1 MDFIRTDIDRELD
14 ESSLTPHQQV
24 FEKMISGRKI
34 FKRKINKYDR
44 LLLALYL
51 GEIVRLI
58 IVDLVQ
64 RSILFPG
71 RMQKSP
77 SIRPDYNIFLILRG
91 KRTKYANGI
100 FYRNVVFSLK
110 EVSMQNMW
118 PILKMIQVKQKELKE

>member
-1 MDFIRTDIDRELD
+1 
-14 ESSLTPHQQV
+14 
-24 FEKMISGRKI
+24 MISGKESRS
-34 FKRKINKYDR
+34 REEMTC
-44 LLLALYL
+44 LLVALYL

-91 KRTKYANGI
+91 ENRKTLSVSEGKCSLEYLGSFYAKHVADIENDTC
-100 FYRNVVFSLK
+100 
-110 EVSMQNMW
+110 E
-118 PILKMIQVKQKELKE
+118 

>member
-1 MDFIRTDIDRELD
+1 LDFIRTDIDRELD

-24 FEKMISGRKI
+24 FEKMISGKSW
-34 FKRKINKYDR
+34 FFFESNKSM
-44 LLLALYL
+44 LFLALYL

-91 KRTKYANGI
+91 K
-100 FYRNVVFSLK
+100 
-110 EVSMQNMW
+110 
-118 PILKMIQVKQKELKE
+118 

>member
-1 MDFIRTDIDRELD
+1 MK
-14 ESSLTPHQQV
+14 LT
-24 FEKMISGRKI
+24 MI
-34 FKRKINKYDR
+34 

-64 RSILFPG
+64 NSILFPG

-91 KRTKYANGI
+91 NKK
-100 FYRNVVFSLK
+100 
-110 EVSMQNMW
+110 
-118 PILKMIQVKQKELKE
+118 

>member
-1 MDFIRTDIDRELD
+1 MILKIIIK
-14 ESSLTPHQQV
+14 SS
-24 FEKMISGRKI
+24 
-34 FKRKINKYDR
+34 

-91 KRTKYANGI
+91 RDKNRLFKSNLQISFRFRKFLCETCRRY
-100 FYRNVVFSLK
+100 
-110 EVSMQNMW
+110 
-118 PILKMIQVKQKELKE
+118 

>member
-1 MDFIRTDIDRELD
+1 EHLDNVPKWISPRDNATKNVIISTEWGALGKNGCLDFIRTDIDRELD
-14 ESSLTPHQQV
+14 ESSLTPQQQV
-24 FEKMISGRKI
+24 FEKMIS
-34 FKRKINKYDR
+34 
-44 LLLALYL
+44 ALYL

-91 KRTKYANGI
+91 SFYAKHVADI
-100 FYRNVVFSLK
+100 ESDT
-110 EVSMQNMW
+110 
-118 PILKMIQVKQKELKE
+118 

>member
-14 ESSLTPHQQV
+14 ESSLTPRQQV
-24 FEKMISGRKI
+24 FEKMISGRMIDCDKFSKTNWSI
-34 FKRKINKYDR
+34 WF
-44 LLLALYL
+44 LALYL

-91 KRTKYANGI
+91 NKTESQSSNTVLI
-100 FYRNVVFSLK
+100 
-110 EVSMQNMW
+110 
-118 PILKMIQVKQKELKE
+118 

>member
-1 MDFIRTDIDRELD
+1 MSF
-14 ESSLTPHQQV
+14 V
-24 FEKMISGRKI
+24 
-34 FKRKINKYDR
+34 
-44 LLLALYL
+44 ALYL

-91 KRTKYANGI
+91 ERTPMKSAN
-100 FYRNVVFSLK
+100 K
-110 EVSMQNMW
+110 
-118 PILKMIQVKQKELKE
+118 ILL

>member
-1 MDFIRTDIDRELD
+1 MNVIFI
-14 ESSLTPHQQV
+14 
-24 FEKMISGRKI
+24 
-34 FKRKINKYDR
+34 
-44 LLLALYL
+44 ALYL

-91 KRTKYANGI
+91 NEKDVRIKFSSDFFLSGSFYAKHVADIENDTSKREEI
-100 FYRNVVFSLK
+100 
-110 EVSMQNMW
+110 E
-118 PILKMIQVKQKELKE
+118 

>member
-1 MDFIRTDIDRELD
+1 MNVIFI
-14 ESSLTPHQQV
+14 
-24 FEKMISGRKI
+24 
-34 FKRKINKYDR
+34 
-44 LLLALYL
+44 ALYL

-91 KRTKYANGI
+91 NEKDVRIK
-100 FYRNVVFSLK
+100 FSSDFFSFRKFLCK
-110 EVSMQNMW
+110 TCS
-118 PILKMIQVKQKELKE
+118 

>member
-1 MDFIRTDIDRELD
+1 MILI
-14 ESSLTPHQQV
+14 V
-24 FEKMISGRKI
+24 FLV
-34 FKRKINKYDR
+34 N
-44 LLLALYL
+44 LALYL

-91 KRTKYANGI
+91 LLIVLLVKNRFSYIARLYSGSFYAKHVADIECDTSNSTS
-100 FYRNVVFSLK
+100 FSR
-110 EVSMQNMW
+110 S
-118 PILKMIQVKQKELKE
+118 

>member
-1 MDFIRTDIDRELD
+1 MKDFPRDIEWFR
-14 ESSLTPHQQV
+14 
-24 FEKMISGRKI
+24 
-34 FKRKINKYDR
+34 
-44 LLLALYL
+44 LLALYL

-91 KRTKYANGI
+91 IK
-100 FYRNVVFSLK
+100 
-110 EVSMQNMW
+110 QNLR
-118 PILKMIQVKQKELKE
+118 IRFLSDFFRKFLCKTCG

>member
-14 ESSLTPHQQV
+14 GSSLTPNQQV
-24 FEKMISGRKI
+24 FEKMLSGNILSDDEEQENRI
-34 FKRKINKYDR
+34 PLS
-44 LLLALYL
+44 LLKSTALYL

-91 KRTKYANGI
+91 KTINGYLKFSI
-100 FYRNVVFSLK
+100 DLSIDVFVFRKLLC
-110 EVSMQNMW
+110 QTCC
-118 PILKMIQVKQKELKE
+118 